1 MVHNCETTQTPCY
14 TQLMTKKQRKLVAGI
29 EALTRKFN
37 LDVELE
43 MVRAMLRDGEELSK
57 IQHVMRGR
65 YSMELLEALGADEQ
79 FKARRR
85 LSKRAA

>member
-57 IQHVMRGR
+57 IQHVMRGL
-65 YSMELLEALGADEQ
+65 YSMELMEALGSAAQ
-79 FKARRR
+79 FKAPLR
-85 LSKRAA
+85 LSKPAA